1 MNRKSSAIIAAAA
14 GLAAASSPA
23 AAQDNVWVGA
33 GAGLWVEFNFPL
45 SLFFDDIH
53 YLPLPIAYHF
63 RSSTLCDITDWVAD
77 NLGVQIE
84 LHVEASAGIEVPGV
98 GEVNVGKAG
107 AWLNGTP
114 TIQGLGPPGLVDING
129 DGFLDIP
136 LWEIPGDEDAMIVS
150 SYMLDSGLVEFM
162 KVEPAPR
169 LDPDDPDPA
178 VFIPMPPHPDYTF
191 TPIAT
196 IPITLLNSIVVPVP
210 GEEFFSIPSGALA
223 PGSPELLEITAMS
236 LTPALGCSHAD
247 LALPYGSL
255 DFSDVVEF
263 LTLFG
268 AGSLTADLALP
279 FDSLDFSDVVEF
291 LLLFGAGCP

>member
-1 MNRKSSAIIAAAA
+1 MTRRHSAIVIAAA

-23 AAQDNVWVGA
+23 TAQDNVWVGA

-53 YLPLPIAYHF
+53 YLPLPISYHF
-63 RSSTLCDITDWVAD
+63 RSRTLCDITDWVYD
-77 NLGVQIE
+77 NLGIQIE
-84 LHVEASAGIEVPGV
+84 LHIEASAGIEIPGV
-98 GEVNVGKAG
+98 GEVSVGKAG

-114 TIQGLGPPGLVDING
+114 PIQGAGPPGLIDINA

-150 SYMLDSGLVEFM
+150 SYMLDAGLVEFM

-169 LDPDDPDPA
+169 IDPDDPHPS
-178 VFIPMPPHPDYTF
+178 VFIPMPPNPDYTF

-196 IPITLLNSIVVPVP
+196 IPITLLNAIVAPVP
-210 GEEFFSIPSGALA
+210 GEEFFSIPPGALA
-223 PGSPELLEITAMS
+223 PGSPGLTEVIGLT
-236 LTPALGCSHAD
+236 LTPAAGCNHAD
-247 LALPYGSL
+247 LAEPYGTLDFSDVVAYLVEFGGMSLDADLAEPFGSL

-263 LTLFG
+263 LV
-268 AGSLTADLALP
+268 A
-279 FDSLDFSDVVEF
+279 
-291 LLLFGAGCP
+291 FGAGCP